1 MRITRLRVAE
11 LRAFRQPF
19 ELADLQPGLNILAG
33 PNEAGKSSLVRA
45 IRAAFLER
53 HRSTGVEDLRP
64 YGDAAA
70 APGVELD
77 FEIGGTTYALRKR
90 FLHKKRCELRIG
102 SGRRLE
108 GQEAEDHLAE
118 LLGFEFAPKGANRD
132 EFLGLPGLLWI
143 EQGAA
148 QALAPAVGHAAPQL
162 QRSLQQSVDD
172 SIEAL
177 SAGDGDGLIEQVR
190 GLRAEWLTPTGKPR
204 GALLQAQDDAAAL
217 QAQVDALQAAAAAYR
232 RQVDELHAL
241 REEHGVA
248 QRSAPWAELR
258 QRQQQAEDAWRAAQ
272 GLAAELAT
280 RRDELKQQLALQDL
294 LQQQLAAAARQAADL
309 QARTAAAQAAA
320 QALEQAAA
328 AEQAALAAQA
338 AAAERAHQAQAAL
351 ALARQEDGRAQL
363 STQLAAARERA
374 AAAAAL
380 LQRARAEAE
389 RAAELRRAAAA
400 AAIEPQDLQ
409 ALRGRA
415 ARLREL
421 QIRQSAMAT
430 RLQFELLPGAALQLD
445 GEALQG
451 QGERLLVARGELR
464 IAQVGRLLISPGGPD
479 LAELAAEQM
488 RLQGEQRSLLQ
499 RLGLADLD
507 QAEARAQAQ
516 RDGLQAAEAA
526 QRALAVL
533 APQGP
538 DGLQAALDQA
548 AAQQQAAE
556 AALAQLPPPAAGA
569 PPMAAAAVAFDAAQ
583 QAAQAAAVALEQTRR
598 RLAAAASE
606 QQAAQREQQA
616 LAALLD
622 SAEHRQRTQ
631 QAQARLDDSRQ
642 QIAALQAT
650 LQVLQQRLD
659 AERPDILQQDIERLR
674 RSAEQAQHDFQARG
688 LRIAQLE
695 ATLAAA
701 GAQGLDEALGLR
713 RQALQQAERRRNEL
727 QRRAAAAD
735 LLLQRLLQHRQAF
748 TQRLRAPL
756 LRHLDRLLPLLFPGA
771 RLALDEQLVPQG
783 LSRPPDA
790 ERGDADGELAPLASL
805 SYGAREQIGV
815 AVRIAY
821 ADWLREAGRP
831 TLLILDDALV
841 HSDEQRLARM
851 KRLLFDAAS
860 RHQVLLFTCHGTR
873 WQDMGVPLRPIKRGA
888 AG

>member
-1 MRITRLRVAE
+1 MKISRLRVAE

-53 HRSTGVEDLRP
+53 HRSTAVEDLRP

-70 APGVELD
+70 APSVELD
-77 FEIGGTTYALRKR
+77 FSIGDTLYELRKR
-90 FLHKKRCELRIG
+90 FLQKKRCELRIG
-102 SGRRLE
+102 AARRLE

-118 LLGFEFAPKGANRD
+118 LLGFGFAPKGANRD

-143 EQGAA
+143 EQGQA
-148 QALAPAVGHAAPQL
+148 QALASAVGHAAPQL

-172 SIEAL
+172 SIGTL
-177 SAGDGDGLIEQVR
+177 SAGDGDELIEQVR
-190 GLRAEWLTPTGKPR
+190 RLREQWLTLAGKPR
-204 GALLQAQDDAAAL
+204 GTLLQAQDDAAAL
-217 QAQVDALQAAAAAYR
+217 QAQVAELQAAATAYR
-232 RQVDELHAL
+232 RQVDELRAL
-241 REEHGVA
+241 RDEHAAA
-248 QRSAPWAELR
+248 QRSAPWADLR

-294 LQQQLAAAARQAADL
+294 LQQQLATAAQQAAELQTRSAAAL
-309 QARTAAAQAAA
+309 AAA
-320 QALEQAAA
+320 QALQQAAA
-328 AEQAALAAQA
+328 AEQAALAAHG
-338 AAAERAHQAQAAL
+338 AAAERAGRAQAAL

-363 STQLAAARERA
+363 STQLVTARERA

-380 LQRARAEAE
+380 LQRAQAEAA
-389 RAAELRRAAAA
+389 RAAALRRAAAA
-400 AAIEPQDLQ
+400 AAIEAQDLQ
-409 ALRGRA
+409 ALRSRA
-415 ARLREL
+415 ARLQEL
-421 QIRQSAMAT
+421 AIRQSAMAT
-430 RLQFELLPGAALQLD
+430 RLQFDLLPGAALQLD
-445 GEALQG
+445 GDTLQG
-451 QGERLLVARGELR
+451 RGERLLVARGELQ
-464 IAQVGRLLISPGGPD
+464 IAQVGRLSISPGGPD

-499 RLGLADLD
+499 RLGLADLQ
-507 QAEARAQAQ
+507 QAEARAQAG
-516 RDGLQAAEAA
+516 RDSLQAAEAA
-526 QRALAVL
+526 QQALALL

-556 AALAQLPPPAAGA
+556 GALAQLPPPAAGA
-569 PPMAAAAVAFDAAQ
+569 LPVAAAAAGFDAAQ
-583 QAAQAAAVALEQTRR
+583 QVVVAAAAALEQTRR
-598 RLAAAASE
+598 RLATAASE

-616 LAALLD
+616 LAALLA
-622 SAEHRQRTQ
+622 SAEHRERSAH
-631 QAQARLDDSRQ
+631 AQARLDAGRQ
-642 QIAALQAT
+642 QGAALQAA
-650 LQVLQQRLD
+650 LHDLQQRLD
-659 AERPDILQQDIERLR
+659 GQRPDILQQDIERLR
-674 RSAEQAQHDFQARG
+674 RSADQAQHDVQARG
-688 LRIAQLE
+688 IRIAQLE

-701 GAQGLDEALGLR
+701 GAQGLDEALAQRL
-713 RQALQQAERRRNEL
+713 QALQQAERRRDEL
-727 QRRAAAAD
+727 QRRADAAD
-735 LLLQRLLQHRQAF
+735 LLLQRLTQHRQAA

-756 LRHLDRLLPLLFPGA
+756 LRHLERLLPLLFPGA
-771 RLALDEQLVPQG
+771 KLALDEQLVPQS
-783 LSRPPDA
+783 LNRPADR
-790 ERGDADGELAPLASL
+790 ERGGADTELAPLESL

-860 RHQVLLFTCHGTR
+860 RHQVLLFTCHGAR
-873 WQDMGVPLRPIKRGA
+873 WQDMGVPLRAIQRGA